1 MTKEF
6 GLLYFYQNMK
16 TKIIKLGLPKGSL
29 NTKDRGNTHQL
40 LADSGYEIRGY
51 EPGNE
56 SDKNLKILNDPE
68 IEAYLVRPQSAPVE
82 LNKRFLDIAIV
93 GDDWVAEESIASS
106 LNNIFKIGDLEYGK
120 TRIVAAVPQNIPI
133 KAFSD
138 FFKEKREKP
147 ILCFT
152 EYINITKDYIMK
164 NEAYISKYGTKNPL
178 VQIRGLIEGKNEM
191 VQIINSDGVTEGYI
205 AKGAD
210 VIVDNSQSG
219 KTLQEYGLKEI
230 EEITRS
236 SAGLY
241 GGPTCKGWKRKKA
254 EDIFQQL
261 YGAVAARKYFD
272 IKFNVTNNNIEP
284 LKKYLISEKLCADE
298 PTIIKGEKYSQV
310 NILILKEKFPLVL
323 SVLKKDY
330 NISAIV
336 RNEIKQFVK

>member
-1 MTKEF
+1 
-6 GLLYFYQNMK
+6 MK
-16 TKIIKLGLPKGSL
+16 TKAIKLGLPKGSL
-29 NTKDRGNTHQL
+29 NTQDRGNTHQL
-40 LADSGYEIRGY
+40 LVDSGYEIRGY

-56 SDKNLKILNDPE
+56 SDKKLRILNDPE

-82 LNKRFLDIAIV
+82 LNKGFLDVAIV
-93 GDDWVAEESIASS
+93 GDDWVTEESIANTK
-106 LNNIFKIGDLEYGK
+106 NNIFKIGDLEYGK
-120 TRIVAAVPQNIPI
+120 TRIVAAVPQNLPI
-133 KAFSD
+133 EDFSD

-164 NEAYISKYGTKNPL
+164 NGAYISNYGNKNPV
-178 VQIRGLIEGKNEM
+178 VQIRGLIEGENEM
-191 VQIINSDGVTEGYI
+191 VQIISSDGVTEGYI

-210 VIVDNSQSG
+210 IIVDNSQSG
-219 KTLQEYGLKEI
+219 KTLKEYGLKEI
-230 EEITRS
+230 AKITRS

-241 GGPTCKGWKRKKA
+241 GGPTCRGWKKKKA
-254 EDIFQQL
+254 EDVFQQL
-261 YGAVAARKYFD
+261 YGAVVAKKYFD
-272 IKFNVTNNNIEP
+272 VKFNVKNNKIKALRN
-284 LKKYLISEKLCADE
+284 YLISEKLCADE

-323 SVLKKDY
+323 SCFKKDY